1 MVEIK
6 KEPVNTREYKEG
18 INANIAIFVRLW
30 KPRIAENVPKQDFAP
45 DLTVSAD
52 LIFTVS
58 CPR

>member
-1 MVEIK
+1 MVKIK
-6 KEPVNTREYKEG
+6 KETENTWEYKVG
-18 INANIAIFVRLW
+18 NNANIAIFVRLW
-30 KPRIAENVPKQDFAP
+30 KPRIAGKVPKQDFSH